1 MKLSEYLKQFEK
13 LDPDFEV
20 VLNDLDNN
28 GESFSKFVP
37 FELVYSDDPNREN
50 PIWSEFKGGICNI
63 PVILLP

>member
-1 MKLSEYLKQFEK
+1 MKLHEYLKQFEK

-50 PIWSEFKGGICNI
+50 PTWSEFKGGICNI